1 MWSTIGLIRDKYD
14 IITDKVG
21 FSTYALLFI
30 FNILYFGTL
39 IGIVYLN
46 TEYINTFNLIVH
58 TLLCL
63 FLMYR
68 FNPLR
73 KNIEIKHYDQIIIFS
88 TAVFLLLN
96 LGIVKIIKTK
106 IVDGQKLFLN
116 TNTKSSS

>member
-1 MWSTIGLIRDKYD
+1 MWSTIRILRDNYD

-30 FNILYFGTL
+30 FNIIYFGTL
-39 IGIVYLN
+39 IGIIFLN
-46 TEYINTFNLIVH
+46 TDYINTFNLIVH

-73 KNIEIKHYDQIIIFS
+73 KNVEIKHYDQIIIFS

-96 LGIVKIIKTK
+96 LGIIKIIKTK
-106 IVDGQKLFLN
+106 IIDGQKMFLN